1 MNNEAVLEEEQ
12 KSRYTGGAIVR
23 SLMKWLS
30 VIVSI
35 ITLSLA
41 LPAMVC
47 WRERYECRHTYIDNK
62 QLRFDGHALQLLGK
76 FVLWVLLTVITFGI
90 YGFWLSIKKKKWKTK
105 HTHFA
110 DEPLDAEAL
119 AAVKKSKD
127 EVITAMTE
135 EERADYEQKING
147 RKRTAHS
154 LGLVALILTFFMPPW
169 GLILGVAGIVFSSIY
184 KEKFGIRTST
194 IAVSILSL
202 AATIVIGVICESELV
217 IFIVAACCVA
227 AAAIAAIVTVFIVSR
242 RWENAPKPEN
252 N

>member
-76 FVLWVLLTVITFGI
+76 FVLWVLLTVIT
-90 YGFWLSIKKKKWKTK
+90 
-105 HTHFA
+105 
-110 DEPLDAEAL
+110 
-119 AAVKKSKD
+119 SKY

-135 EERADYEQKING
+135 EERADYEQKLNG

-202 AATIVIGVICESELV
+202 AATIIIGVICESELV
-217 IFIVAACCVA
+217 KFIVAACCVA

>member
-90 YGFWLSIKKKKWKTK
+90 YGFWL
-105 HTHFA
+105 
-110 DEPLDAEAL
+110 
-119 AAVKKSKD
+119 
-127 EVITAMTE
+127 
-135 EERADYEQKING
+135 
-147 RKRTAHS
+147 
-154 LGLVALILTFFMPPW
+154 
-169 GLILGVAGIVFSSIY
+169 
-184 KEKFGIRTST
+184 
-194 IAVSILSL
+194 
-202 AATIVIGVICESELV
+202 
-217 IFIVAACCVA
+217 
-227 AAAIAAIVTVFIVSR
+227 
-242 RWENAPKPEN
+242 
-252 N
+252 